1 MIYLNLSSTMSFINT
16 ERDWN
21 FNLIFDQFNLFKKRF
36 LTDVTEVSFQSET
49 QATQA
54 ASSTIGLSAKEYVAI
69 SICSLL
75 LGLVYVAS
83 VFLYLYVKKRKTS
96 ATASAPS
103 ASRRDGDATLA
114 NGQQNI
120 NNDQVTFGT
129 GFSRTNSLG
138 AFGDKIRA
146 GSLIGDPRR
155 ESLRLHQQVPSVG
168 GGVVGVNGIFVRN
181 AMAASL
187 NGVEE
192 LGVVKNNPLLKHFP
206 SFSDGS
212 EFASD
217 VSNSNSECDD
227 EHVVDGKV
235 SWFFFVS
242 DSKAQ

>member
-1 MIYLNLSSTMSFINT
+1 M
-16 ERDWN
+16 
-21 FNLIFDQFNLFKKRF
+21 
-36 LTDVTEVSFQSET
+36 SFQSET

-83 VFLYLYVKKRKTS
+83 VFLYLYVKKRKTTSTNS
-96 ATASAPS
+96 ATAS
-103 ASRRDGDATLA
+103 SRRDGDTTQP
-114 NGQQNI
+114 NGGPQNG

-168 GGVVGVNGIFVRN
+168 GGVVGVNGLYVRN

-227 EHVVDGKV
+227 DQHVVDGKV
-235 SWFFFVS
+235 ITIIYSYSINYHISFQLRSWS
-242 DSKAQ
+242 ECDINPTTHNSIR

>member
-1 MIYLNLSSTMSFINT
+1 M
-16 ERDWN
+16 
-21 FNLIFDQFNLFKKRF
+21 
-36 LTDVTEVSFQSET
+36 
-49 QATQA
+49 
-54 ASSTIGLSAKEYVAI
+54 AI

-83 VFLYLYVKKRKTS
+83 VFLYLYVKKRKSSSESS
-96 ATASAPS
+96 AASS
-103 ASRRDGDATLA
+103 SRRDADAAQA
-114 NGQQNI
+114 NGHPPNS

-129 GFSRTNSLG
+129 GFSRTNSMG

-168 GGVVGVNGIFVRN
+168 GGVGGGLYVRN

-192 LGVVKNNPLLKHFP
+192 IGVVKNNPLLKHFP

-217 VSNSNSECDD
+217 ISNSNSECED

-235 SWFFFVS
+235 SALINS
-242 DSKAQ
+242 TCTRL

>member
-1 MIYLNLSSTMSFINT
+1 M
-16 ERDWN
+16 
-21 FNLIFDQFNLFKKRF
+21 
-36 LTDVTEVSFQSET
+36 
-49 QATQA
+49 
-54 ASSTIGLSAKEYVAI
+54 
-69 SICSLL
+69 
-75 LGLVYVAS
+75 
-83 VFLYLYVKKRKTS
+83 FLYLYVKKRKTS
-96 ATASAPS
+96 STSSTSTRREAEAT
-103 ASRRDGDATLA
+103 
-114 NGQQNI
+114 NGPPLI

-155 ESLRLHQQVPSVG
+155 ESLRLHQQVPTV
-168 GGVVGVNGIFVRN
+168 GGVVGGVNGMYGRS

-192 LGVVKNNPLLKHFP
+192 IGVVKNNPLLKHFP

-217 VSNSNSECDD
+217 ISNSNSECED

-235 SWFFFVS
+235 SVLNI
-242 DSKAQ
+242 KLK